1 MARYA
6 VSEYGASFY
15 GAPSLALFS
24 AEPFIGSVV
33 DYGGVFLTWRSPGG
47 TWDELRLIRS
57 LSGYPVA
64 VDNGVEVYSA
74 PLGADAAEFRESG
87 LPTDHWV
94 YYSLFVHDNTQDA
107 WVRSGDVRV
116 YSPANYRSGD
126 RLFDLAPPLAQ
137 SAALLSFM
145 QVFGFATDL
154 VRNDAN
160 SLLDL
165 NDPTRLLYDFVPAAM
180 EQLGIPVETEIEP
193 EQYRTFLRNAVR
205 FYKTKGTTECVHGV
219 VSAITGWDSRTTTGV
234 NILHDAA
241 LSDFLGGVG
250 MWVRGASNCT
260 IDWVAPTTDGYGNPV
275 AAAMRLTALA
285 TGGVSTTFSAPADVK
300 LLGLPIHGGRE
311 YTASM
316 LVRASDVARRTAH
329 INLRW
334 YDLSGNLLTTDV
346 GAGVATYQGVDT
358 PVTMTILAPTTA
370 VWVVPDVVID
380 AADAGSDWE
389 IRQVQVSQSAL
400 LLPHQPGRDIRIAVF
415 ADRVNEI
422 PNGSFEAGLAGWAA
436 MGAVTET
443 VDATRAYVGT
453 RSARVTYTGAGV
465 TNASPPTDGFVFTF
479 ATIPGRRYGIQLES
493 ALDDSAAPTQALVVE
508 AAMTNAALDT
518 VLTDSDGSP
527 AHVLSSA
534 AGVQS
539 FQAAHFAPAFAF
551 VADSTEANLVVGF
564 HSAVAGHA
572 FNVDAVV
579 IERADIGSSAD
590 WFARNPA
597 VVRPY
602 FDGSTT
608 SQTLDYFW
616 EGDEFLS
623 RSHYYRRRTIHQ
635 SRLEDVL
642 PRYLPFGA
650 TFTLIF
656 TTSPDVAAPYVSDD
670 TVITITE
677 APATAPVGRAVSLR
691 WGDHQNN
698 AAVLRL
704 EWSQRAVANGIYALE
719 WLIIAHVTRS
729 NQLIWNTF
737 SNWYTA
743 TYTATYGG
751 P

>member
-1 MARYA
+1 MARYG

-24 AEPFIGSVV
+24 AEPFIGSVI
-33 DYGGVFLTWRSPGG
+33 DYGSVFLTWHSPGG

-57 LSGYPVA
+57 LSGYPVS

-74 PLGADAAEFRESG
+74 AIGADAAEFRESG

-94 YYSLFVHDNTQDA
+94 YYSLFVHDNTQDT
-107 WVRSGDVRV
+107 WVRSGNARV

-126 RLFDLAPPLAQ
+126 RLFDLAPPPAQ
-137 SAALLSFM
+137 SDALLHFL

-205 FYKTKGTTECVHGV
+205 FYKIKGTTACVHGV
-219 VSAITGWDSRTTTGV
+219 VSAVTGWDSRVTTGI
-234 NILHDAA
+234 NILHDAE

-250 MWVRGASNCT
+250 MWSRGASNCT
-260 IDWVAPTTDGYGNPV
+260 LTWVAPTTDGYGNPV
-275 AAAMRLTALA
+275 PAAMRLTALA
-285 TGGVSTTFSAPADVK
+285 TGAISTTFCAPADVK
-300 LLGLPIHGGRE
+300 LLGLPIHGGRQ
-311 YTASM
+311 YTTSM

-334 YDLSGNLLTTDV
+334 YDRDGNLLTTTV

-358 PVTMTILAPTTA
+358 PISMTALAPATA
-370 VWVVPDVVID
+370 VWVVPDIVID
-380 AADAGSDWE
+380 AADVSAYWE
-389 IRQVQVSQSAL
+389 IRQVQVSQSAH

-436 MGAVTET
+436 MGAVTDT

-453 RSARVTYTGAGV
+453 RSARVAYTGAGV
-465 TNASPPTDGFVFTF
+465 TNASPPTDGFTFTF

-493 ALDDSAAPTQALVVE
+493 ALDDSAASTQPLVVE

-518 VLTDSDGSP
+518 VLVDSDGSP
-527 AHVLSSA
+527 AHVLSGT

-539 FQAAHFAPAFAF
+539 FQSAHFAPGFAF
-551 VADSTEANLVVGF
+551 VADSTEAVLVVGF
-564 HSAVAGHA
+564 HTARAGHA
-572 FNVDAVV
+572 FNLDAVV

-602 FDGSTT
+602 FDGATT

-616 EGDEFLS
+616 EGEEFLS

-635 SRLEDVL
+635 SRVEDVL

-650 TFTLIF
+650 TFTLVF

-670 TVITITE
+670 TIITVTE
-677 APATAPVGRAVSLR
+677 APVTTPVGRAVGLR

-704 EWSQRAVANGIYALE
+704 NWDQRAVASNSGTAL
-719 WLIIAHVTRS
+719 WNLIAHVGQQD
-729 NQLIWNTF
+729 QLIWNAF
-737 SNWYTA
+737 SNWYTE
-743 TYTATYGG
+743 TYGG
-751 P
+751 TY